1 MEEMRTVNSTDGID
15 YLKAKLYRM
24 PAQFRDQYRARE
36 WGAAKHTYD
45 TAVRVALFMEL
56 PEEERNRLFGSR
68 QDYPEKVIE
77 GLFPEEMVSR
87 VYLECVVKRDIGY
100 DSQKTPPSPFF
111 EYEKSR

>member
-1 MEEMRTVNSTDGID
+1 MEEMRTVSSMDGMD
-15 YLKAKLYRM
+15 YLIAKLYRM
-24 PAQFRDQYRARE
+24 PAQFREQYYAKE
-36 WGAAKHTYD
+36 WPAAKRTYD

-87 VYLECVVKRDIGY
+87 VYLECVVKRDLGY
-100 DSQKTPPSPFF
+100 DSRKTPPSPFY